1 MEKIEKIKEIVEK
14 NKGILYVKDL
24 EKYNIHRQY
33 VKELEEKEYLR
44 KVARGLYVKKNK
56 EVNEFF
62 IMGQRYESGIYSH
75 NTALYFYKLTDR
87 TPLKLDMTFPSSIR
101 IKNDIVHSHY
111 IKDENYLLGMTN
123 LELEDGTSIKIY
135 NLERTICDIIRDKN
149 KIDPQIF
156 NTAMKEYSKI
166 KNKNYYLLSKYAKK
180 LKIYNKL
187 QQYMEVLDWKETQW
201 VSKPL

>member
-33 VKELEEKEYLR
+33 LKELEGIGYLR
-44 KVARGLYVKKNK
+44 KVARGLYVKKDR

-62 IMGQRYESGIYSH
+62 VMGQRYESGIYSH
-75 NTALYFYKLTDR
+75 NTALYFYNLTDR
-87 TPLKLDMTFPSSIR
+87 TPLKLDMTFPSNIR
-101 IKNDIVHSHY
+101 IKNDIIRSHY
-111 IKDENYLLGMTN
+111 IKDENYLLGLTYM
-123 LELEDGTSIKIY
+123 ELKDGTSIKIY

-156 NTAMKEYSKI
+156 NTAMKGYSKI
-166 KNKNYYLLSKYAKK
+166 NNKNFHLLSKYAKE
-180 LKIYNKL
+180 LKIQNKL
-187 QQYMEVLDWKETQW
+187 QQYMEVLD
-201 VSKPL
+201 

>member
-33 VKELEEKEYLR
+33 LKKLEEIGYLR
-44 KVARGLYVKKNK
+44 KVARGLYVKQDR

-62 IMGQRYESGIYSH
+62 VIGQRYESGIYSH
-75 NTALYFYKLTDR
+75 NTALYFYNLTDR
-87 TPLKLDMTFPSSIR
+87 TPLKLDMTFPSNIR
-101 IKNDIVHSHY
+101 IKNDIIRSHY
-111 IKDENYLLGMTN
+111 IKDENYLLGLTN
-123 LELEDGTSIKIY
+123 MELKDGTSIKIY

-156 NTAMKEYSKI
+156 NTAMKGYSKI
-166 KNKNYYLLSKYAKK
+166 NNKDFYLLSKYAKE
-180 LKIYNKL
+180 LKIQNKL
-187 QQYMEVLDWKETQW
+187 QQYMEVLD
-201 VSKPL
+201 

>member
-1 MEKIEKIKEIVEK
+1 MKKIEKIKEIVEK
-14 NKGILYVKDL
+14 NKGILRVKDL

-33 VKELEEKEYLR
+33 VKELEENGYLR
-44 KVARGLYVKKNK
+44 KVARGLYVEKNR

-75 NTALYFYKLTDR
+75 NTALYFYNLTDR

-101 IKNDIVHSHY
+101 IKNDIICSHY
-111 IKDENYLLGMTN
+111 IKDENYLLGLTN
-123 LELEDGTSIKIY
+123 MELKDGTNIKIY

-156 NTAMKEYSKI
+156 NNAMKGYSKI
-166 KNKNYYLLSKYAKK
+166 NNKNFRLLYKYAKE
-180 LKIYNKL
+180 LKIQNKL
-187 QQYMEVLDWKETQW
+187 QQYMEVLD
-201 VSKPL
+201 

>member
-1 MEKIEKIKEIVEK
+1 MEKMEEVKKIVKK
-14 NKGILYVKDL
+14 NNGILYIKDL

-33 VKELEEKEYLR
+33 VKKLEEIGYLK
-44 KVARGLYVKKNK
+44 KVARGVYVKSDK

-75 NTALYFYKLTDR
+75 NTALYFYNLTDR

-101 IKNDIVHSHY
+101 IKNDFIHSHY
-111 IKDENYLLGMTN
+111 IKDGSHLLGMTN
-123 LELEDGTSIKIY
+123 LDLKDGTSIKIY

-156 NTAMKEYSKI
+156 NTAMKEYSKVN
-166 KNKNYYLLSKYAKK
+166 NKNFHLLYKYAKE
-180 LKIYNKL
+180 LKIQNKL
-187 QQYMEVLDWKETQW
+187 QQYMEVLD
-201 VSKPL
+201 

>member
-33 VKELEEKEYLR
+33 LKELEGIGYLR
-44 KVARGLYVKKNK
+44 KVARGLYVKKDR

-75 NTALYFYKLTDR
+75 NTALYFYNLTDR
-87 TPLKLDMTFPSSIR
+87 TPLKLDMTFPSNIR
-101 IKNDIVHSHY
+101 IKNDIIRSHY
-111 IKDENYLLGMTN
+111 IKDENYLLGLTN
-123 LELEDGTSIKIY
+123 MELKDGTSIKIY

-156 NTAMKEYSKI
+156 NTAMKGYSKI
-166 KNKNYYLLSKYAKK
+166 NNKNFHLLSKYAKE
-180 LKIYNKL
+180 LKIQNKL
-187 QQYMEVLDWKETQW
+187 QQYMEVLD
-201 VSKPL
+201 

>member
-33 VKELEEKEYLR
+33 LKELEGIGYLR
-44 KVARGLYVKKNK
+44 KVARGLYVKKDR

-62 IMGQRYESGIYSH
+62 VMGQRYESGIYSH
-75 NTALYFYKLTDR
+75 NTALYFYNLTDR
-87 TPLKLDMTFPSSIR
+87 TPLKLDMTFPSNIR
-101 IKNDIVHSHY
+101 IKNDIIRSHY
-111 IKDENYLLGMTN
+111 IKDENYLLGLTYM
-123 LELEDGTSIKIY
+123 ELKDGTSIKIY

-156 NTAMKEYSKI
+156 NTAMKGYSKI
-166 KNKNYYLLSKYAKK
+166 NNKNFHLLSKYAKE
-180 LKIYNKL
+180 LKVQNKL
-187 QQYMEVLDWKETQW
+187 QQYMEVLD
-201 VSKPL
+201 

>member
-33 VKELEEKEYLR
+33 LKELEGIGYLR
-44 KVARGLYVKKNK
+44 KVARGLYVKKDR

-62 IMGQRYESGIYSH
+62 VMGQRYESGIYSH
-75 NTALYFYKLTDR
+75 NTALYFYNLTDR
-87 TPLKLDMTFPSSIR
+87 TPLKLDMTFPSNIR
-101 IKNDIVHSHY
+101 IKNDIIRSHY
-111 IKDENYLLGMTN
+111 IKDENYLLGLTYMG
-123 LELEDGTSIKIY
+123 LKDGTSIKIY

-156 NTAMKEYSKI
+156 NTAMKGYSKI
-166 KNKNYYLLSKYAKK
+166 NNKNFHLLSKYAKE
-180 LKIYNKL
+180 LKIQNKL
-187 QQYMEVLDWKETQW
+187 QQYMEVLD
-201 VSKPL
+201 

>member
-33 VKELEEKEYLR
+33 LKELEGIGYLR
-44 KVARGLYVKKNK
+44 KVARGLYVKKDR

-62 IMGQRYESGIYSH
+62 VMGQRYESGIYSH
-75 NTALYFYKLTDR
+75 NTALYFYNLTDR
-87 TPLKLDMTFPSSIR
+87 TPLKLDMTFPSNIR
-101 IKNDIVHSHY
+101 IKNDIIHSHY
-111 IKDENYLLGMTN
+111 IKAENYLLGLTYM
-123 LELEDGTSIKIY
+123 ELKDGTSIKIY

-156 NTAMKEYSKI
+156 NTAMKGYSKI
-166 KNKNYYLLSKYAKK
+166 NNKNFHLLSKYAKE
-180 LKIYNKL
+180 LKIQNKL
-187 QQYMEVLDWKETQW
+187 QQYMEVLE
-201 VSKPL
+201 

>member
-33 VKELEEKEYLR
+33 LKELEGIGYLR
-44 KVARGLYVKKNK
+44 KVARGLYVKKDR

-62 IMGQRYESGIYSH
+62 VMGQRYESGIYSH
-75 NTALYFYKLTDR
+75 NTALYFYNLTDR
-87 TPLKLDMTFPSSIR
+87 TPLKLDMTFPSNIR
-101 IKNDIVHSHY
+101 IKNDIIRSHY
-111 IKDENYLLGMTN
+111 IKDENYLLGLTYM
-123 LELEDGTSIKIY
+123 ELKDGTSIKIY

-156 NTAMKEYSKI
+156 NAAMKGYSKI
-166 KNKNYYLLSKYAKK
+166 NNKNFHLLSKYAKE
-180 LKIYNKL
+180 LKIQNKL
-187 QQYMEVLDWKETQW
+187 QQYMEVLD
-201 VSKPL
+201 